1 MWNIQSNRTTVEL
14 KGKELGREDIKGRQ
28 DGQVLKRILKVFIC
42 AKRMHWFGIR
52 SPGNGG

>member
-52 SPGNGG
+52 SLGNGS